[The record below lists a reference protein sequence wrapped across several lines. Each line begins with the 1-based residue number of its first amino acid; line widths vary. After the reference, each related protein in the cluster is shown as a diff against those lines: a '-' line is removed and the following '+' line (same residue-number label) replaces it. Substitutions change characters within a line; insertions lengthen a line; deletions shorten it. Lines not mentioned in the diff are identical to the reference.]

1 MAEESDTAEFRV
13 DLRLSDVVTVA
24 VFFWPLQVGRL
35 LCDDPTKPDPH
46 GGWFPGDPGTDPPVG
61 HVQSHQRPG
70 EDCLWVPGGGGGA
83 AVRWMGSLQIT
94 FPAAPPPTKRSW
106 SFSQSIYLILKTGNS
121 HLRLLSK
128 TTVSCAYLLSRNS
141 SLDIIFISY

>member
-70 EDCLWVPGGGGGA
+70 EDCLWVPGGGGGCCQVDGEPA
-83 AVRWMGSLQIT
+83 DH
-94 FPAAPPPTKRSW
+94 FPRRPAPHQEKLVF
-106 SFSQSIYLILKTGNS
+106 FSE
-121 HLRLLSK
+121 HLLNPENGELAS
-128 TTVSCAYLLSRNS
+128 
-141 SLDIIFISY
+141 

>member
-70 EDCLWVPGGGGGA
+70 EDCLWVPGGGGGLLSGGWGA
-83 AVRWMGSLQIT
+83 CRSLS
-94 FPAAPPPTKRSW
+94 PPPRPPPREAGL
-106 SFSQSIYLILKTGNS
+106 F
-121 HLRLLSK
+121 LRAF
-128 TTVSCAYLLSRNS
+128 T
-141 SLDIIFISY
+141 